1 MRDNFLHFLTLK
13 QAIQDGGTGSNPAS
27 IIFRTRHRLKPYAGD
42 DAPSGLRPCG
52 GGMRC
57 RAHALRYDM
66 SCLRHWEIPNLH
78 LHSCRVGLKPYA
90 RGCRTCGAT
99 GRKNKKRRDFSRLPL
114 IKIPNFTYTN
124 TNTVCLPSLYN
135 GTLLLSLRQMFQ
147 TSYMF
152 STLSLLAST
161 LPTFLTLLS

>member
-1 MRDNFLHFLTLK
+1 MRDNFLHFLTLN

-57 RAHALRYDM
+57 RAHALRWVVP
-66 SCLRHWEIPNLH
+66 CLRHWEIPNLH
-78 LHSCRVGLKPYA
+78 LHSRRVGLKPYA
-90 RGCRTCGAT
+90 RGCCTFGAT
-99 GRKNKKRRDFSRLPL
+99 GKNKKDAITRVFLSLRYL
-114 IKIPNFTYTN
+114 IFTYTN
-124 TNTVCLPSLYN
+124 TNTACLPSLYN

-152 STLSLLAST
+152 STLSLPAST

>member
-1 MRDNFLHFLTLK
+1 MRDNFLHFLTLD
-13 QAIQDGGTGSNPAS
+13 QAIQDGGTGSNHAS

-52 GGMRC
+52 GGMRR
-57 RAHALRYDM
+57 RAHALRWVVP
-66 SCLRHWEIPNLH
+66 CLRHWGKTKKDAIT
-78 LHSCRVGLKPYA
+78 RVFLSLRY
-90 RGCRTCGAT
+90 
-99 GRKNKKRRDFSRLPL
+99 L
-114 IKIPNFTYTN
+114 IFTYTN

-135 GTLLLSLRQMFQ
+135 GTLLPSLRQKFQ